1 MNWIADGVCMFKHKA
16 IDGPKR
22 DNRKKSDNV
31 SVISKTRL
39 ETIAEKEIF
48 KDFKQEWSW
57 QNIPIHFLIAV
68 MLIEG
73 SIQICYKAKKEK
85 IKVVDR

>member
-1 MNWIADGVCMFKHKA
+1 MFKHKA

-48 KDFKQEWSW
+48 KDFKQE
-57 QNIPIHFLIAV
+57 
-68 MLIEG
+68 
-73 SIQICYKAKKEK
+73 
-85 IKVVDR
+85 